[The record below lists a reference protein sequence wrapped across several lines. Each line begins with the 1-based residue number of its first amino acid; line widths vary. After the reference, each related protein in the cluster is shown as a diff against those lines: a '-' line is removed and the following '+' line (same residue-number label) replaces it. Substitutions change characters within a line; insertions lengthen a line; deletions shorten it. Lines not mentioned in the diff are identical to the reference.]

1 MPEIAANNFTR
12 LEDETLQVWVGQEVT
27 NGFTR
32 KATSSR
38 HVETAYFDFI
48 LTIVTRC
55 PTL

>member
-1 MPEIAANNFTR
+1 MLGIAANNCIR
-12 LEDETLQVWVGQEVT
+12 LGDEILQVWVGQEVT

-32 KATSSR
+32 KAISSR
-38 HVETAYFDFI
+38 YVETAYSDFI